1 MQQVKESGLKKGNFF
16 DAIKEYF
23 VFIFIS
29 LIFIIIA
36 LYIGKHFESKFFGSN
51 ETSQATG
58 LLILC

>member
-36 LYIGKHFESKFFGSN
+36 LYIGKHFESKFFG
-51 ETSQATG
+51 
-58 LLILC
+58 